1 MGLLIDFI
9 LRHISEKTIV
19 KIYFLDAN
27 TLQIISIVLYNLVQY
42 LI

>member
-19 KIYFLDAN
+19 KIYFFEAN
-27 TLQIISIVLYNLVQY
+27 EVKILRWVYI
-42 LI
+42 